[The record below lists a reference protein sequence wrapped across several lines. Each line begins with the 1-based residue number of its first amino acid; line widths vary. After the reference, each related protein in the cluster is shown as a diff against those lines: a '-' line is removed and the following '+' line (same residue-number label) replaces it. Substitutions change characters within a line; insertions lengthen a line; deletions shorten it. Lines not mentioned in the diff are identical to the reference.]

1 MKTKEKRNILILL
14 IISILIIIA
23 ENIYINFNTPNIEE
37 QIASKEV
44 LLGTT
49 DVHGEGIVIN
59 INDGN
64 DLIHQE
70 DIVILLDELKNAGA
84 EAISVNEQRII
95 SNTYVYCDGSV
106 ILIDGVKIGNPF
118 VIKAIGD
125 SETIY
130 GAITRNKGYVATLT
144 KDGIQVD
151 VQKSEELEIS
161 KTNKTIMQ
169 NVVNEKN
176 SVKKLKKID
185 KLIGNLSV
193 SGSGVEITIDTSKTS
208 DITAITLLQLIN
220 DLNSAG
226 AEAISINDNRI
237 VNMTD
242 LMDINKEYILVDS
255 NCIGSPYVI
264 KAIGNISKLRNTMN
278 LENSTISKLRRS
290 GKDIE
295 EKYKAYLKIDE
306 YTVSRGKNKLL
317 QKYVK

>member
-23 ENIYINFNTPNIEE
+23 ENVYINFNTPNIEE
-37 QIASKEV
+37 QISNKEV

-49 DVHGEGIVIN
+49 DVHGEGIIIN

-84 EAISVNEQRII
+84 EAISVNEQRIV

-125 SETIY
+125 SQTIY

-151 VQKSEELEIS
+151 VQKSEDVEIS

-169 NVVNEKN
+169 NVVNERN
-176 SVKKLKKID
+176 SVKKLKMID

-255 NCIGSPYVI
+255 NCVSSPYVI
-264 KAIGNISKLRNTMN
+264 KAIGNISKLRTTMN
-278 LENSTISKLRRS
+278 LENSTISKLRKN
-290 GKDIE
+290 GKNIE
-295 EKYKAYLKIDE
+295 EKYKTYLKIDE
-306 YTVSRGKNKLL
+306 YTVSRGQNKLL
-317 QKYVK
+317 QKYIK

>member
-23 ENIYINFNTPNIEE
+23 ENVYINFNTPNIEE
-37 QIASKEV
+37 QISSKEV

-49 DVHGEGIVIN
+49 DVHGEGIIIN

-84 EAISVNEQRII
+84 EAISVNEQRIV

-125 SETIY
+125 SQTIY
-130 GAITRNKGYVATLT
+130 GAITRNKGYVATLN
-144 KDGIQVD
+144 KDGIKVD
-151 VQKSEELEIS
+151 VQKSEDVEIS

-169 NVVNEKN
+169 DVVNERN

-255 NCIGSPYVI
+255 NCVSSPYVI
-264 KAIGNISKLRNTMN
+264 KAIGNIGKLRTTMN
-278 LENSTISKLRRS
+278 LENSTISKLKRS
-290 GKDIE
+290 GKNIE
-295 EKYKAYLKIDE
+295 EKYKTYLKIDE
-306 YTVSRGKNKLL
+306 YTVSRGQNKLL
-317 QKYVK
+317 QKYIK

>member
-23 ENIYINFNTPNIEE
+23 ENVYINFNTPNIEE
-37 QIASKEV
+37 QISSKEV

-49 DVHGEGIVIN
+49 DVHGEGIIIN

-84 EAISVNEQRII
+84 EAISVNEQRIV

-125 SETIY
+125 SQTIY

-151 VQKSEELEIS
+151 VQKSENVEIS

-169 NVVNEKN
+169 DVVYERN

-255 NCIGSPYVI
+255 NCVSSPYVI
-264 KAIGNISKLRNTMN
+264 KAIGNISKLRETMN
-278 LENSTISKLRRS
+278 LENSTISKLRRN
-290 GKDIE
+290 GKNIE
-295 EKYKAYLKIDE
+295 EKYKTYLKIDE
-306 YTVSRGKNKLL
+306 YTVSRGQNKLL
-317 QKYVK
+317 QKYIK

>member
-23 ENIYINFNTPNIEE
+23 ENVYINFNTPNIEE
-37 QIASKEV
+37 QISNKEV

-49 DVHGEGIVIN
+49 DVHGEGIIIN

-130 GAITRNKGYVATLT
+130 GAITRKKGYVATLT

-151 VQKSEELEIS
+151 VQKSENVEIS
-161 KTNKTIMQ
+161 KTNKAIMQ
-169 NVVNEKN
+169 NITNETN

-185 KLIGNLSV
+185 RLIGNLDA
-193 SGSGVEITIDTSKTS
+193 SGSGIEITIDTSKTS

>member
-23 ENIYINFNTPNIEE
+23 ENVYINFNTPNIEE
-37 QIASKEV
+37 QISNKEV

-49 DVHGEGIVIN
+49 EVHGEGIIIN

-84 EAISVNEQRII
+84 EAISVNGQRIV
-95 SNTYVYCDGSV
+95 SNTYFYCDGSV

-125 SETIY
+125 SQTIY

-151 VQKSEELEIS
+151 VQKSEDVEIS

-255 NCIGSPYVI
+255 NCVSSPYVI
-264 KAIGNISKLRNTMN
+264 KAIGNINKLRTTMN
-278 LENSTISKLRRS
+278 LENSTISKLRRN
-290 GKDIE
+290 GKNIE
-295 EKYKAYLKIDE
+295 EKYKTYLKIDE
-306 YTVSRGKNKLL
+306 YTVSRGQNKLL
-317 QKYVK
+317 QKYIK

>member
-23 ENIYINFNTPNIEE
+23 ENVYINFNTPNIEE
-37 QIASKEV
+37 QISNKEV

-49 DVHGEGIVIN
+49 DVHGEGIIIN

-84 EAISVNEQRII
+84 EAIAVNGQRIV

-125 SETIY
+125 SQTIY

-151 VQKSEELEIS
+151 VQKSEDVEIS

-255 NCIGSPYVI
+255 NCVSSPYVI
-264 KAIGNISKLRNTMN
+264 KAIGNINKLRTTMN
-278 LENSTISKLRRS
+278 LENSTISKLRRN
-290 GKDIE
+290 GKNIE
-295 EKYKAYLKIDE
+295 EKYKTYLKIDE
-306 YTVSRGKNKLL
+306 YTVSRGQNKLL
-317 QKYVK
+317 QKYIK

>member
-23 ENIYINFNTPNIEE
+23 ENVYINFNTPNIEE
-37 QIASKEV
+37 QISNKEV

-49 DVHGEGIVIN
+49 DVHGEGIIIN

-84 EAISVNEQRII
+84 EAISVNGQRIV

-118 VIKAIGD
+118 LIKAIGD
-125 SETIY
+125 SQTIY

-151 VQKSEELEIS
+151 VQKSEDLEIS

-208 DITAITLLQLIN
+208 DITAITLLQLI
-220 DLNSAG
+220 
-226 AEAISINDNRI
+226 
-237 VNMTD
+237 TD
-242 LMDINKEYILVDS
+242 
-255 NCIGSPYVI
+255 
-264 KAIGNISKLRNTMN
+264 
-278 LENSTISKLRRS
+278 
-290 GKDIE
+290 
-295 EKYKAYLKIDE
+295 
-306 YTVSRGKNKLL
+306 
-317 QKYVK
+317 

>member
-106 ILIDGVKIGNPF
+106 ILIDGIKIGNPF

-151 VQKSEELEIS
+151 VQKNENVEIS
-161 KTNKTIMQ
+161 KTNKAIMQ
-169 NVVNEKN
+169 NITNETN
-176 SVKKLKKID
+176 SIKKLKKID
-185 KLIGNLSV
+185 KLIGNLEV

-255 NCIGSPYVI
+255 NCISSPYVI

-290 GKDIE
+290 GKNIE
-295 EKYKAYLKIDE
+295 EKYKAYQKIDK
-306 YTVSRGKNKLL
+306 YTVSRGQNKLL

>member
-23 ENIYINFNTPNIEE
+23 ENVYINFNTPNIEE
-37 QIASKEV
+37 QISSKEV

-49 DVHGEGIVIN
+49 DVHGEGIIIN

-84 EAISVNEQRII
+84 EAISVNEQRIV

-125 SETIY
+125 SQTIY

-151 VQKSEELEIS
+151 VQKSENVEIS

-169 NVVNEKN
+169 DVVNERN

-255 NCIGSPYVI
+255 NCVSSPYVI
-264 KAIGNISKLRNTMN
+264 KAIGNISKLRTTMN
-278 LENSTISKLRRS
+278 LENSTISKLKRS
-290 GKDIE
+290 GKNIE
-295 EKYKAYLKIDE
+295 EKYKTYLKIDE
-306 YTVSRGKNKLL
+306 YTVSRGQNKLL
-317 QKYVK
+317 QKYIK

>member
-1 MKTKEKRNILILL
+1 MKTKEKRHILILL

-151 VQKSEELEIS
+151 VQKSENVEIS
-161 KTNKTIMQ
+161 KTNKAIMQ
-169 NVVNEKN
+169 NITNEPN
-176 SVKKLKKID
+176 NVKKLKKID
-185 KLIGNLSV
+185 RLIGNLET
-193 SGSGVEITIDTSKTS
+193 SGTGVEITIDTSKTS

-264 KAIGNISKLRNTMN
+264 KAIGNINKLRNTMN
-278 LENSTISKLRRS
+278 LENSTISKLRKN

-306 YTVSRGKNKLL
+306 YTVSRGQNKLL